1 MSRCAIKV
9 ERFTH
14 FVALRHTVLLQIH
27 HLKTGTSATCFP
39 WFEAEKEIRGEDF
52 SLVRWCQSGLE
63 FLRFMYCMWRLFEIH
78 SRTIHHPSSLS
89 LSLSLAVQLMLSNI
103 LNDSENYIKFQYD
116 GEKYISV
123 FCILRMIQN
132 KLWHCT
138 FATAW
143 FLF

>member
-1 MSRCAIKV
+1 MSRCAIKL

-63 FLRFMYCMWRLFEIH
+63 FLWFMYCMWRLFWDPQPHH
-78 SRTIHHPSSLS
+78 SSSILS
-89 LSLSLAVQLMLSNI
+89 FSLSLAVQLMLSNI
-103 LNDSENYIKFQYD
+103 LNDSKNYKKFQYD

-123 FCILRMIQN
+123 FCILQMIQN